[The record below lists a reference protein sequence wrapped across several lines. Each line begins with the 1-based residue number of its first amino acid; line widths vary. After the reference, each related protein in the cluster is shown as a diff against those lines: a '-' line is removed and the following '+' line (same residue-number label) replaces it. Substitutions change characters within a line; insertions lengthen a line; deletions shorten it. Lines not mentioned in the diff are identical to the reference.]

1 MVKIFVDLLL
11 VIFFIGGFLGFFQ
24 LINLVVFF
32 VLSFFLVLFHKF
44 CYFVLYGRNYIH
56 NRKDSE
62 GMIPCVG
69 MYYAIPFF
77 VICDVLY
84 ILWYLQIV
92 CLSSKS
98 FILAIDDPTCL
109 PAFRLSTITKD
120 SLLLGV
126 IYVIGVAVYIAYR
139 DGGVERTRKIE

>member
-1 MVKIFVDLLL
+1 MVKIFVDFLL

-32 VLSFFLVLFHKF
+32 VLSFFLVLVYRF
-44 CYFVLYGRNYIH
+44 CSFVLYGRNTLE
-56 NRKDSE
+56 KDSE
-62 GMIPCVG
+62 GMIPCVLL
-69 MYYAIPFF
+69 YASIPFF
-77 VICDVLY
+77 VICNVLY

-98 FILAIDDPTCL
+98 FILAIDAPTCL
-109 PAFRLSTITKD
+109 PALRLSTITKD

-126 IYVIGVAVYIAYR
+126 IYVIGVAVLGAYR